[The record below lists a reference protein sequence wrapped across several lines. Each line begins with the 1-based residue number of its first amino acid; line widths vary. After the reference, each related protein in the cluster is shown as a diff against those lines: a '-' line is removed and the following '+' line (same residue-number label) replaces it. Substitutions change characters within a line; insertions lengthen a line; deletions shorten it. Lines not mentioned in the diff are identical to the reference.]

1 MFQALGCVKQR
12 LSVQLE
18 RYQYFTRVEGL
29 CVDVLMDKRGLE
41 DLVRLCSPRGYA
53 AMARSFSQTIFTFG
67 RRFVRVI
74 FLARG
79 AIIVVGSRK

>member
-41 DLVRLCSPRGYA
+41 DLVRLCSPENEDRTC
-53 AMARSFSQTIFTFG
+53 S
-67 RRFVRVI
+67 
-74 FLARG
+74 
-79 AIIVVGSRK
+79 